1 MHSRGHRFGPA
12 GPWVWSAA
20 VERGEIHAV
29 GRRSTGGAHPRA
41 RSQDIALHRDVG
53 ATSQESPHAQSDRRD
68 SRYRAPR
75 NTRRGD
81 PGMTKPRDYESIP
94 GTYVYDAERG
104 RIGYALNMFCMS
116 LNKAENRQRFKENAA
131 PYLDRF
137 ALTSEQR
144 RTVLERDWLGM
155 LRVGGNIYYTIKI
168 AFCDG
173 LTFQDVA
180 GMMSGVP
187 KETYAQMMLA
197 GGRSPEGNRFK
208 DEIPPETDH
217 G

>member
-1 MHSRGHRFGPA
+1 
-12 GPWVWSAA
+12 
-20 VERGEIHAV
+20 
-29 GRRSTGGAHPRA
+29 
-41 RSQDIALHRDVG
+41 
-53 ATSQESPHAQSDRRD
+53 
-68 SRYRAPR
+68 
-75 NTRRGD
+75 
-81 PGMTKPRDYESIP
+81 MTAPRDYESIP

-116 LNKAENRQRFKENAA
+116 LNKAQNRKSFKDNEAA
-131 PYLDRF
+131 YLDGF
-137 ALTSEQR
+137 ALTPEQR

-180 GMMSGVP
+180 GMMSGVSR
-187 KETYAQMMLA
+187 EAYAQMMLA
-197 GGRSPEGNRFK
+197 GGRSPDGNRYK
-208 DEIPPETDH
+208 NPNPAETKL

>member
-1 MHSRGHRFGPA
+1 
-12 GPWVWSAA
+12 
-20 VERGEIHAV
+20 
-29 GRRSTGGAHPRA
+29 
-41 RSQDIALHRDVG
+41 
-53 ATSQESPHAQSDRRD
+53 
-68 SRYRAPR
+68 
-75 NTRRGD
+75 
-81 PGMTKPRDYESIP
+81 MTKPRDYESIP
-94 GTYVYDAERG
+94 GTYVYDAERS
-104 RIGYALNMFCMS
+104 RLGYALNMFCMS
-116 LNKAENRQRFKENAA
+116 LNKAENRRRFKENEAG
-131 PYLDRF
+131 YLDGF
-137 ALTSEQR
+137 TLNAEQR

-197 GGRSPEGNRFK
+197 GGRSPDGNRYK
-208 DEIPPETDH
+208 DPAQDPESAQDPRSAETQH

>member
-1 MHSRGHRFGPA
+1 
-12 GPWVWSAA
+12 
-20 VERGEIHAV
+20 
-29 GRRSTGGAHPRA
+29 
-41 RSQDIALHRDVG
+41 
-53 ATSQESPHAQSDRRD
+53 
-68 SRYRAPR
+68 
-75 NTRRGD
+75 
-81 PGMTKPRDYESIP
+81 MTEPRDYESIP
-94 GTYVYDAERG
+94 GTYVYDSVRG

-116 LNKAENRQRFKENAA
+116 LNKAENRRRFKENEAA
-131 PYLDRF
+131 YLDRF

-180 GMMSGVP
+180 GMMSGMP
-187 KETYAQMMLA
+187 KETYARMMLA
-197 GGRSPEGNRFK
+197 GGRSPEGNRYK
-208 DEIPPETDH
+208 DSTGGETEH

>member
-1 MHSRGHRFGPA
+1 
-12 GPWVWSAA
+12 V
-20 VERGEIHAV
+20 
-29 GRRSTGGAHPRA
+29 
-41 RSQDIALHRDVG
+41 
-53 ATSQESPHAQSDRRD
+53 
-68 SRYRAPR
+68 
-75 NTRRGD
+75 
-81 PGMTKPRDYESIP
+81 TKPRDYESIP

-116 LNKAENRQRFKENAA
+116 LNKAENRKSFKENEAA
-131 PYLDRF
+131 YLDRF
-137 ALTSEQR
+137 ALSAEQR

-173 LTFQDVA
+173 LHFQDVA

-197 GGRSPEGNRFK
+197 GGRSPEGNRYK
-208 DEIPPETDH
+208 DGAPAETKH